1 MQVRQLSL
9 TLAFSAALVVGR
21 PQATP
26 QRPDVPPV
34 PASLTPEQFWKLS
47 TDMSEPAGFFRS
59 ENLVSNEHTYQYVI
73 PALKKAVL
81 PGGIYLGVA
90 PDQNFT
96 YMAAIRPRLAFILD
110 IRRGNLLEHL
120 MYKALFELSADRAD
134 FVSRLFS
141 KPRPAGLTETTTVS
155 ALFAAY
161 ARVNTQEAL
170 YRRNLAAI
178 KDHLVKTR
186 AFPLSSADLQQLE
199 SIYFSFF
206 WEGPGLRYSSPPPVT
221 SAGPFRGGGGNGG
234 GGAGRMMFFPSY
246 EDLIVQTDWD
256 GTPRSYLASED
267 NFRFIKGLEQKNL
280 IVPVVGNFAGSK
292 ALRSIGRYLRE
303 RMAPV
308 TAFYVSNVEQ
318 YLYQDG
324 IFDTFAKNVSV
335 LPTDTR
341 STFIRSVSSRFG
353 YEGPMTWS
361 DGRAT
366 ALYPIQQF
374 VRDFELGLLPTYFDV
389 NARSK

>member
-1 MQVRQLSL
+1 MPVRWLAL
-9 TLAFSAALVVGR
+9 ALAFVSALVVG
-21 PQATP
+21 PQATS
-26 QRPDVPPV
+26 QQAAAPPI
-34 PASLTPEQFWKLS
+34 PASLTAEQFWKLS
-47 TDMSEPAGFFRS
+47 VDLSEPAGFFRS

-96 YMAAIRPRLAFILD
+96 FMAAIRPRMAFILD

-120 MYKALFELSADRAD
+120 MYKALFELSTDRAD

-141 KPRPAGLTETTTVS
+141 KSRPAGLTETTTVY
-155 ALFAAY
+155 ALFSAY
-161 ARVNTQEAL
+161 ARVNTSETL
-170 YRRNLAAI
+170 YRKNLAAI
-178 KDHLVKTR
+178 KDHLVR
-186 AFPLSSADLQQLE
+186 VRSMPLSADDLEQLE

-206 WEGPGLRYSSPPPVT
+206 WEGPALRYSSPPPVT
-221 SAGPFRGGGGNGG
+221 TAGPFRGVGG
-234 GGAGRMMFFPSY
+234 GGGSRMAFFPSY

-256 GTPRSYLASED
+256 GTPRSYLATED

-280 IVPVVGNFAGSK
+280 IVPVVGNFAGPK

-303 RMAPV
+303 RLAPV

-318 YLYQDG
+318 YLYQDNV
-324 IFDTFAKNVSV
+324 FDAFAKNVKT
-335 LPTDTR
+335 LPVDSR
-341 STFIRSVSSRFG
+341 STFIRSVSARFG
-353 YEGPMTWS
+353 YDGPMTWS

-374 VRDFELGLLPTYFDV
+374 VRDFELGLLPTYWDV
-389 NARSK
+389 NARSSK